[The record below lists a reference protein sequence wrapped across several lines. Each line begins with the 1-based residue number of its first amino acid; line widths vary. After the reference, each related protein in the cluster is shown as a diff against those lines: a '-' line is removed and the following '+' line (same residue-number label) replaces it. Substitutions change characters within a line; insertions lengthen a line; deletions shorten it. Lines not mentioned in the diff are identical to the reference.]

1 MKRCLR
7 LVYIVLFA
15 GLPLWAQESS
25 QPADASLAAGSAQT
39 VGERVPNASGF
50 EVLSRGTPQELK
62 NYPFRVL
69 AGVRKRWY
77 PQLAELKKSANWK
90 RGTTVIEFAINRD
103 GSLGEMRTV
112 ESAGEASLDA
122 AASQAISS
130 AAPFPILPDTYP
142 GQTLLLR
149 YHFGYDQPLSPEAPL
164 CNGPNLGAHT
174 ADAVL
179 HKVGNGVAPPHPISS
194 TDPEYSEMARKMKY
208 QSRVRIAGTV
218 DLQGAFTDVCVL
230 VPAGGGLDEK
240 AMVAVRTWR
249 FEPATLGGEPVAVRI
264 HVQVDFRLY

>member
-7 LVYIVLFA
+7 LVYIVLLA

-25 QPADASLAAGSAQT
+25 QPADASSAAGSTQT

-69 AGVRKRWY
+69 AGVRNRWY

-112 ESAGEASLDA
+112 ESAGEASLRPRRSRRPLRFPSCRTPTLDRH
-122 AASQAISS
+122 SGFVIISAMTS
-130 AAPFPILPDTYP
+130 PSVRKLP
-142 GQTLLLR
+142 
-149 YHFGYDQPLSPEAPL
+149 
-164 CNGPNLGAHT
+164 C
-174 ADAVL
+174 V
-179 HKVGNGVAPPHPISS
+179 
-194 TDPEYSEMARKMKY
+194 
-208 QSRVRIAGTV
+208 RVPTS
-218 DLQGAFTDVCVL
+218 
-230 VPAGGGLDEK
+230 
-240 AMVAVRTWR
+240 VRTRPMLPCIRWVTGSR
-249 FEPATLGGEPVAVRI
+249 LHIPSALPTLSIQRWPAR
-264 HVQVDFRLY
+264 